1 MACVVSSAPCAG
13 LRYACR
19 VRLLRGRIGFG
30 ENGMRAPQLAI
41 FWSLTIIATHSSATA
56 FPYSEF
62 EVETAEAVIS
72 GK

>member
-1 MACVVSSAPCAG
+1 MACVVSSASCAG

-19 VRLLRGRIGFG
+19 VRLLRQIGFG